1 MEEIRQHMKD
11 INQLL
16 LDYESNTQDNIAIK
30 EFIQLKLKYISG
42 LVKCL

>member
-16 LDYESNTQDNIAIK
+16 LDYENTAQDNEAIK
-30 EFIQLKLKYISG
+30 DFIQLKLKYISG

>member
-16 LDYESNTQDNIAIK
+16 LDYESKTQDNTAIK

-42 LVKCL
+42 LVKGI

>member
-1 MEEIRQHMKD
+1 MKD

-16 LDYESNTQDNIAIK
+16 LDYENTTQDNKAIK

-42 LVKCL
+42 LIKCL

>member
-16 LDYESNTQDNIAIK
+16 LDYENKTQDNEAIK
-30 EFIQLKLKYISG
+30 EFIQLKLKYIIG
-42 LVKCL
+42 LVKEI